1 MSKQL
6 RAASLIAVTA
16 TMIATL
22 ISTSGSGAI
31 AQAMQPQAVAQQV
44 VVQSV
49 QQDVVEVP
57 FAPAQPST
65 QTEPLPTG
73 QDAPEAPISDPSVS
87 DAALPAP
94 TGQPSFETPSAP
106 SLVALVNKQSQGD
119 LSRELAC
126 LAGAIYFE
134 AKGTSLAGQ
143 LAVGR
148 VVVARANSG
157 RFPASYY
164 GVVFQ
169 PSQFSFVRGRAMPA
183 INQSS
188 RSWREAVAIARI
200 ADSGSWRSPVEGA
213 LFFHASHV
221 SPGWRLKRVARV
233 DNHIFYR

>member
-6 RAASLIAVTA
+6 RAASLIAISA

-22 ISTSGSGAI
+22 FNTSGSGA
-31 AQAMQPQAVAQQV
+31 VAQDRQPEAI
-44 VVQSV
+44 V

-57 FAPAQPST
+57 FTPAEST
-65 QTEPLPTG
+65 LAQSTPDQPLPTG
-73 QDAPEAPISDPSVS
+73 EDAPEAQIPDSSVS
-87 DAALPAP
+87 DAAPPVSPAP
-94 TGQPSFETPSAP
+94 SAL
-106 SLVALVNKQSQGD
+106 SLAALVNSQSQDD

-134 AKGTSLAGQ
+134 AKGTSLSGQ

-148 VVVARANSG
+148 VIVARSRSG
-157 RFPASYY
+157 RFPASYC

-188 RSWREAVAIARI
+188 RGWREAVAIARI
-200 ADSGSWRSPVEGA
+200 ADAGSWRSPVEGA
-213 LFFHASHV
+213 LFFHASRV
-221 SPGWRLKRVARV
+221 SPGWRLKRVAQV

>member
-31 AQAMQPQAVAQQV
+31 AQAMQPQIIAQQV
-44 VVQSV
+44 AA
-49 QQDVVEVP
+49 QDVIEVP
-57 FAPAQPST
+57 FTPAQPST
-65 QTEPLPTG
+65 QIEPLPTG
-73 QDAPEAPISDPSVS
+73 QDAPDAPIPDPSVS
-87 DAALPAP
+87 DAAPPASP
-94 TGQPSFETPSAP
+94 AQPSFETEAAP

-148 VVVARANSG
+148 VIVARSNSG
-157 RFPASYY
+157 RFPASYC

-183 INQSS
+183 IDQTS
-188 RSWREAVAIARI
+188 RHWREAVAIARI

-221 SPGWRLKRVARV
+221 SPNWRLKRVARV